1 MILSALPRR
10 LTYTIAF
17 FSQWSGNNLIAFYL
31 NEVFKRIGITSET
44 SFPFSHRQW
53 HIQVVISAGSTTQLL
68 INGILQIW
76 NLFWAVTAA
85 FSVERAGR
93 RLLFLTSAAGM
104 LVFFTA
110 QTICSARFAISGTDS
125 AAHAVIAFIFLFY
138 AFYE

>member
-1 MILSALPRR
+1 MHEGAVANPMI
-10 LTYTIAF
+10 
-17 FSQWSGNNLIAFYL
+17 
-31 NEVFKRIGITSET
+31 IG
-44 SFPFSHRQW
+44 
-53 HIQVVISAGSTTQLL
+53 ATTQLL

-110 QTICSARFAISGTDS
+110 QTICSARFDITHSEP

-138 AFYE
+138 GFYE